1 MLLQVGRNKESLS
14 DHTHKQIL
22 DAVLKTVKE
31 LFKTH
36 IVIRWGIHHAICFQ
50 DLPKMRIILIMIGL
64 RQAF

>member
-22 DAVLKTVKE
+22 DAVKE

-36 IVIRWGIHHAICFQ
+36 IVIRWGIHHAICLQ

-64 RQAF
+64 QQAF